1 MGMYWVTCI
10 KISNR
15 TFATLFYGIAL
26 IIFLSLSYGFVQG
39 QFFSEQSRELINN
52 ARMGSVDAN
61 SSIVSAVKADT
72 WYGEIIGI
80 LYGFFTVNVPLN
92 GLKHIFSPQIVL
104 FVIWQ
109 LFLFSILLVRLAR
122 CIKAKKEYVYEL
134 WILLFV
140 FSFFIL
146 QGVFEPDLGSAI
158 RHKMGVF
165 PLIYYALYYDH
176 FRKALQ

>member
-1 MGMYWVTCI
+1 MV
-10 KISNR
+10 
-15 TFATLFYGIAL
+15 LFKDN
-26 IIFLSLSYGFVQG
+26 
-39 QFFSEQSRELINN
+39 FFSEQSRELINN

-61 SSIVSAVKADT
+61 SSIVSPVKADT

-109 LFLFSILLVRLAR
+109 LFLFYILLVRLAR
-122 CIKAKKEYVYEL
+122 CIKDKKEYVYEL

-140 FSFFIL
+140 FSFFYTSRRFRTRFRIGHSS
-146 QGVFEPDLGSAI
+146 QNGG
-158 RHKMGVF
+158 F
-165 PLIYYALYYDH
+165 PFNLLCS
-176 FRKALQ
+176 LL